1 MQKITNDPNKRM
13 KEYLNLLGI
22 SKEVTKCEKNAEL
35 VQQKKYQQNPELL
48 EKLKQTQEA
57 QCNELLIRLQRVH
70 STFKT
75 ALDEM
80 IKDIGIQHME
90 EQEIAPQINAE
101 EGFKFINET
110 IKHIEILQKEAKEW
124 EPLAKLPQV

>member
-1 MQKITNDPNKRM
+1 MQKIANDGNNRM

-35 VQQKKYQQNPELL
+35 AQQKKYQQNPELL

-57 QCNELLIRLQRVH
+57 QCNELLVRLQRVH

-80 IKDIGIQHME
+80 VKDIGIQ
-90 EQEIAPQINAE
+90 QEIAPQINAE